1 MIGPALRATLPGG
14 AMGRTV
20 LDLLSRMVGRE
31 LRATVERG
39 AVTGELAHIR
49 LAGQLLAARVEGPSL
64 PDGSQVRLRV
74 ERLQGNEF
82 RLLLLPDVANT
93 RAGHPPAVEVLL
105 GTFIRR
111 LPIGRADKR
120 STDALSKLAHSFR
133 EQWPEMSLDVLTWEE
148 RGQAE
153 AATPSPTPGQPA
165 PAAPAAPPPPGSTT
179 DDPSAS
185 GEEDEEHLTLLA
197 WDPHSR
203 CLSLRMEFPE
213 TGILVAA
220 LLVDP
225 KEGLQLVVRCERP
238 ETAAWIRSD
247 QARWKETLAAYG
259 APVGSFQVLGPD
271 SGGKVEFRA

>member
-1 MIGPALRATLPGG
+1 
-14 AMGRTV
+14 MGRTV
-20 LDLLSRMVGRE
+20 LDLLLSMVGRE
-31 LRATVERG
+31 MRATVERG

-64 PDGSQVRLRV
+64 ADGSQVRLRV

-82 RLLLLPDVANT
+82 RLLLLPDVAHT
-93 RAGHPPAVEVLL
+93 RASHPPAVEFLL

-111 LPIGRADKR
+111 LPIARTDKR
-120 STDALSKLAHSFR
+120 STDALQSFARSLR

-148 RGQAE
+148 REQAE
-153 AATPSPTPGQPA
+153 AANPSSTPGQPA
-165 PAAPAAPPPPGSTT
+165 LVGAPTPSGSTA
-179 DDPSAS
+179 DDPLAWE
-185 GEEDEEHLTLLA
+185 EEDEEHLTLLA

-213 TGILVAA
+213 IGILVAA

-247 QARWKETLAAYG
+247 QVRWKETLAAYG

-271 SGGKVEFRA
+271 SGSKVEFRA